1 MSTFSVMKVATT
13 IYEHFLNTLRP
24 TLNAYSWWDWHNKV
38 LAKSQEQTTKP
49 LRGEWKWVEFVWLY
63 NLVNP
68 FAQVMPAAPLATR
81 AGLQLKCWGGM
92 SCKHWSIVKFVLII
106 SSIQW
111 KCIYLTFAGKN
122 AAFLRLIRGR
132 SLAEE
137 YRPSAGKASELG
149 LLLFMMLF
157 CFVCFFLALTS
168 LEFQTKSW
176 QVLKNFH
183 SEKFIKREYNK
194 EIHFSTAFIW
204 INSTLRFYPPN

>member
-49 LRGEWKWVEFVWLY
+49 LRGEWKWVEFVWLC

-137 YRPSAGKASELG
+137 YRPSAGKASDWLPWRSRQWRG
-149 LLLFMMLF
+149 ILHL
-157 CFVCFFLALTS
+157 V
-168 LEFQTKSW
+168 KSSG
-176 QVLKNFH
+176 QVL
-183 SEKFIKREYNK
+183 
-194 EIHFSTAFIW
+194 
-204 INSTLRFYPPN
+204 YPVSQISR